1 MVYGGYTLTVTE
13 NQEGH
18 ENITGLIGTSTFMLA
33 NPMDS
38 KLRCS
43 SRKWQGYFRL
53 HTLSNFPTVI
63 DHTSICL
70 ILIHTFRAI

>member
-1 MVYGGYTLTVTE
+1 MVYDGYTLTVTE

-18 ENITGLIGTSTFMLA
+18 GNMTGLIGTSTFMHA

-43 SRKWQGYFRL
+43 SRKWQGYFRP
-53 HTLSNFPTVI
+53 HALSKLPSCDGAHLYLPDTNSHI
-63 DHTSICL
+63 
-70 ILIHTFRAI
+70 